1 MSRRFNTHNRFAAE
15 LDSAPSRLED
25 LTLHHRLEEREQRT
39 SGWRRNMGVAA
50 LVVVAVLV
58 AMFIAW

>member
-25 LTLHHRLEEREQRT
+25 LTLHHRLEEREQSA
-39 SGWRRNMGVAA
+39 SGWRRNLSVAA
-50 LVVVAVLV
+50 LLVVAVLV
-58 AMFIAW
+58 TMFIAR